1 MLSEAQEKIIIEE
14 IEQSSVK
21 SRELKDDLIDHFC
34 CLVEIEMNKGKTF
47 QIALQSAYK
56 QTAPNGLNEIQNE
69 TIFLLNYNK
78 IMLMKRLTYA
88 SGYLFALAL
97 IVGIFFKL
105 MHLPGATVLMFG
117 GGSGFAFIFIPLL
130 LINKFKRSAPK
141 VMSEKLKWIL
151 GATSLI
157 MFMLASW
164 MKLQHLMGAAFM
176 LGLSFLVFGFG
187 FLPFLFFRMYKKS
200 VEEV

>member
-21 SRELKDDLIDHFC
+21 SQELKDDLIDHFC
-34 CLVEIEMNKGKTF
+34 CLVEIEMKKGKTF
-47 QIALQSAYK
+47 QTALQSAYK
-56 QTAPNGLNEIQNE
+56 QTAPNGLDEIQNE
-69 TIFLLNYNK
+69 TLFLLNFNK

-151 GATSLI
+151 GSASFI